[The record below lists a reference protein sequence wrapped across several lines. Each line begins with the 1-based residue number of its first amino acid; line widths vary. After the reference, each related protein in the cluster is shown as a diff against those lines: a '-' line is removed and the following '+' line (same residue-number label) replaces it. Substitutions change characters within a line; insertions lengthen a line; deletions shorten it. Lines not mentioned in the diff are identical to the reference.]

1 MKLEKYVKAD
11 NVNTAGYKSKKYCF
25 SFPSCELGYRF
36 PTNQRFCNQAQYAVM
51 LRSTSK
57 QHGTIHRRHSFP

>member
-25 SFPSCELGYRF
+25 SFPSCELGYKF

-57 QHGTIHRRHSFP
+57 